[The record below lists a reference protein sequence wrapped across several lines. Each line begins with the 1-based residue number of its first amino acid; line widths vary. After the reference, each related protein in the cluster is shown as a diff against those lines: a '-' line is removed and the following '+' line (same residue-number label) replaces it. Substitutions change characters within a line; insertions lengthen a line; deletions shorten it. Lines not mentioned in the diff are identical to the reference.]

1 MDFGA
6 GYRVYFGK
14 VGDKLVLLLV
24 EAPRSAKATI
34 LKQHTQHGSIIRTER
49 RQRMITSRPFSEIVR
64 ESLQLKE
71 VRRVF
76 LSEAVA
82 AMTSGDVEHGKILLR
97 EYVNGT
103 IGFVK
108 LGAALGKS
116 PKSLMRMLS
125 ATGNPGVRGF
135 FEIVA
140 YLQKIDKTVLTVHAI
155 AA

>member
-1 MDFGA
+1 
-6 GYRVYFGK
+6 
-14 VGDKLVLLLV
+14 
-24 EAPRSAKATI
+24 
-34 LKQHTQHGSIIRTER
+34 
-49 RQRMITSRPFSEIVR
+49 MITSRPFSEITR
-64 ESLQLKE
+64 ESLKLKE

-76 LSEAVA
+76 LSEAVG

-97 EYVNGT
+97 EYVNCT

-125 ATGNPGVRGF
+125 ATGNPGVRSF